1 MAKLFLNI
9 QEQVEK
15 NRKDI
20 LDIQRGATVL
30 AEFGITVIGQVDEES
45 ELPDPAEYE
54 GNFGDAYAV
63 GTEAP
68 FDFYIFTRAFE
79 GQEEPSWF
87 NIGIFPQPGPQG
99 EQGPQGYTPTIGDN
113 GNWFINGV
121 DTGLPS
127 RGEQGIQGI
136 QGPQG
141 QTGSQGI
148 QGIQGEQ
155 GIQGPQGPQGNPGA
169 FSINGYVAS
178 ADLLPSAS
186 SVPATTAYAVGAS
199 TPYDVYVIMTVQGED
214 PVWLN
219 LGPVAV
225 VESDTK
231 IGSNTFAASGTLSQ
245 DILTQIVNTATADFI
260 KIGDRY
266 FCKHSVGHYYAV
278 KRDSGV
284 MLVYAMD
291 IDLATGVWTITT
303 ETMVDLDSAQTI
315 TGEKT
320 HNANIFIGTDKAV
333 KFGSAKTAYITDLS
347 NNSLFF
353 SAVWA
358 SQFRGNVIP
367 YSDNTYDLGSDD
379 AGTTGTK
386 YFKDAYIKGKIKDGT
401 NEFNADNVF
410 NVINASDI
418 SVSGSVVTLTEAQLA
433 IIDNGRPTIIK
444 GTLLGHTNIKI
455 ISIFGAGT
463 DSHRVG
469 TYFQASASGVNQKI
483 FAITMPNRQ
492 LMLDVW
498 DFQIEFTSAGIAFK
512 GLSAINN
519 KAFPNYP
526 SSPATPKVLTYGTN
540 NTLSWEDKG
549 LTAGAWSSY
558 PLSSGTT
565 SINIGAWADI
575 LGKTLHIR
583 YKTSSGSCFCGIIF
597 VEDSGTDAHF
607 CYIDATPNKQARLY
621 KSGDN
626 ALIELREWTL
636 DDFAN
641 HTIVDSGTIEVRIV
655 E

>member
-1 MAKLFLNI
+1 MAKVYLNI

-20 LDIQRGATVL
+20 LDIQQGATVL
-30 AEFGITVIGQVDEES
+30 ADFGIKVIGQVNEES

-54 GNFGDAYAV
+54 GDFGDAYAV
-63 GTEAP
+63 GTESP

-87 NIGIFPQPGPQG
+87 NIGPFPVEGPQG
-99 EQGPQGYTPTIGDN
+99 EQGPQGFTPTIGAN
-113 GNWFINGV
+113 GNWYINGV

-127 RGEQGIQGI
+127 RGIQGPQGI
-136 QGPQG
+136 QGPAG

-169 FSINGYVAS
+169 FSINGYVSS

-186 SVPATTAYAVGAS
+186 DVSPTTAYAVGAS
-199 TPYDVYVIMTVQGED
+199 TPYDVYVIMTVEGED

-245 DILTQIVNTATADFI
+245 DVLNQIVNTATADFI

-266 FCKHSVGHYYAV
+266 FCKHSTGHYYAV

-315 TGEKT
+315 TG
-320 HNANIFIGTDKAV
+320 
-333 KFGSAKTAYITDLS
+333 AKTFTATIKVRSIDSDQSFITIDKPVNFKYAFYPNGNGTQDFGTATHKIKDIYLS
-347 NNSLFF
+347 
-353 SAVWA
+353 
-358 SQFRGNVIP
+358 
-367 YSDNTYDLGSDD
+367 
-379 AGTTGTK
+379 
-386 YFKDAYIKGKIKDGT
+386 GKIKDGT

-418 SVSGSVVTLTEAQLA
+418 ASNGILTDEQFSLITNGKLTLIKGNFGNYGNIILSPAAILVSGSYIFLAYDSYNSNYESYLVSYSLNTSTKKLTRTSQIFAKINQNNGRIDINGYSFLGKAIPAYPTTNTRNQALTIGANGGNLAFENFTQLYKHTITVKDNTDATLFSFTF
-433 IIDNGRPTIIK
+433 IDNNSSLIGGSAFDSSFFARTDAALSVEHNTHKVIEVANDNGVPRLYYLYT
-444 GTLLGHTNIKI
+444 G
-455 ISIFGAGT
+455 SI
-463 DSHRVG
+463 
-469 TYFQASASGVNQKI
+469 
-483 FAITMPNRQ
+483 
-492 LMLDVW
+492 
-498 DFQIEFTSAGIAFK
+498 TSAYNVNA
-512 GLSAINN
+512 
-519 KAFPNYP
+519 
-526 SSPATPKVLTYGTN
+526 V
-540 NTLSWEDKG
+540 
-549 LTAGAWSSY
+549 SY
-558 PLSSGTT
+558 SET
-565 SINIGAWADI
+565 
-575 LGKTLHIR
+575 
-583 YKTSSGSCFCGIIF
+583 
-597 VEDSGTDAHF
+597 VES
-607 CYIDATPNKQARLY
+607 Y
-621 KSGDN
+621 
-626 ALIELREWTL
+626 
-636 DDFAN
+636 
-641 HTIVDSGTIEVRIV
+641 
-655 E
+655 